1 MDFQKYLNRIG
12 CSGPCPP
19 TIETLRTIHLNHL
32 LTVPFEDLTI
42 HMGERVSLE
51 LPSLYEKIVLKNRG
65 GFCYENNGL
74 FSWLLIQLG
83 FDVDILAAQVKN
95 RLTSAYGPPFDHLI
109 IMVTLDGHR
118 WLCDVGFGCGFQLPL
133 SLEIESQQCQS
144 QGVYRVRTQGKL
156 IYMEMQSESDIIKDP
171 KENSAWK
178 ELYKFTLEPCQR
190 DDFKAMCDY
199 HQSSVNSIFFCKS
212 LCSLLLP
219 NGRITL
225 IGRKLILTSLP
236 SAEGQPVKTKTDL
249 SDEEITELLKETF
262 GIVLSS
268 SFTIKDIE
276 IVPPPNRDVFKKVSM
291 LNSGSLRLVKLATA
305 LGVSGTLYFMSGTV
319 IAASD
324 AKERSD
330 SSLMIEELSLY
341 TTPHSQVKYVE
352 TEVGHVEHG
361 IASLRRTAEPYTVW
375 CQEFYKTIEP
385 GINVS
390 IRTARDTYEFLNSPP
405 PEFYPGVGVVGFSGI
420 LGLYLAK
427 GRSVKRMSFLL
438 ICGCRVKGLLFPAG
452 LMALSASMLY
462 PQQASS
468 VAKAKIFKRQML
480 SFSGDE
486 RPVVQLEFTGSHG
499 LGGAV
504 EGKMRHIATGGPI
517 F

>member
-1 MDFQKYLNRIG
+1 MDFQKYLTRIG

-83 FDVDILAAQVKN
+83 FDVDILAAQ
-95 RLTSAYGPPFDHLI
+95 
-109 IMVTLDGHR
+109 
-118 WLCDVGFGCGFQLPL
+118 
-133 SLEIESQQCQS
+133 
-144 QGVYRVRTQGKL
+144 
-156 IYMEMQSESDIIKDP
+156 
-171 KENSAWK
+171 
-178 ELYKFTLEPCQR
+178 
-190 DDFKAMCDY
+190 
-199 HQSSVNSIFFCKS
+199 
-212 LCSLLLP
+212 
-219 NGRITL
+219 
-225 IGRKLILTSLP
+225 
-236 SAEGQPVKTKTDL
+236 
-249 SDEEITELLKETF
+249 
-262 GIVLSS
+262 
-268 SFTIKDIE
+268 
-276 IVPPPNRDVFKKVSM
+276 
-291 LNSGSLRLVKLATA
+291 LATA

-375 CQEFYKTIEP
+375 CQEKILYAQEKAEEFYKTIEP

-427 GRSVKRMSFLL
+427 G
-438 ICGCRVKGLLFPAG
+438 CRVKGLLFPAG

-468 VAKAKIFKRQML
+468 VAKVMKDQL
-480 SFSGDE
+480 FSWSSQGHMVWE
-486 RPVVQLEFTGSHG
+486 G
-499 LGGAV
+499 LWK
-504 EGKMRHIATGGPI
+504 GK
-517 F
+517 